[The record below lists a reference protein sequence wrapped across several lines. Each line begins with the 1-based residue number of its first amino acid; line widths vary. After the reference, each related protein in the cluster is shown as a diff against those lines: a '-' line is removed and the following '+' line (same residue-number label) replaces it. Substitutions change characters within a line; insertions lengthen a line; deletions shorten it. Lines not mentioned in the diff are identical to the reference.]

1 MITPSYYLRHL
12 KSIHRRLVF
21 SIGKELIVKQVFIFS
36 RQLRDMITFPTK
48 DKREIVAV
56 YQNNVVQYN
65 MARKTSTSLLKDIS
79 FAPTT
84 LTANYGYLAVGGQRS
99 QVIIRQLTSNW

>member
-1 MITPSYYLRHL
+1 MFEKKKLFFL
-12 KSIHRRLVF
+12 FL
-21 SIGKELIVKQVFIFS
+21 

-48 DKREIVAV
+48 EKREIIAV

-65 MARKTSTSLLKDIS
+65 MARKTSTALLKDIS

-84 LTANYGYLAVGGQRS
+84 ITSNYGYLAVGGQRS